1 MKARR
6 HLDLLIRDGDSV
18 GERILEISG
27 RCRHWSDGVESQA
40 FGRAFKAQRSYSTSS
55 RPRPRRDDRIPDQG
69 YGISPGVADRR
80 RQRSGTIALQEGADL
95 LVNRHTL
102 VDGEKKEQDRQS
114 EPLETFAVELVPIR
128 MRGQREQRREKK
140 YRHRGIEGGN
150 VALDCQIEQID
161 KPEQLV
167 ITEVEIEEQ
176 QNAVDNCKDV
186 ATQRNAVATC
196 FGSTSISMA
205 FLARPGDPSIGRPR
219 PAPSGRRTSRHWLG
233 SAG

>member
-140 YRHRGIEGGN
+140 YRHR
-150 VALDCQIEQID
+150 
-161 KPEQLV
+161 
-167 ITEVEIEEQ
+167 Q